1 VTVEGE
7 ARLFDWQARHGG
19 SLTRISVSRAEPAGA
34 HHLWRPLASLTQL
47 TVVKKSW

>member
-34 HHLWRPLASLTQL
+34 HHLWRPLASVTQL